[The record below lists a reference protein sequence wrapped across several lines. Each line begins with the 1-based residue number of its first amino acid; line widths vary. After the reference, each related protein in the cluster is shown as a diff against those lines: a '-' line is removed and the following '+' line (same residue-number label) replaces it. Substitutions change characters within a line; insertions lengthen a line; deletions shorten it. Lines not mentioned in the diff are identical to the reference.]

1 MDRNIIGLIVC
12 IVYITVILFTSK
24 FFEKKGKE
32 ASRKYIH
39 IMLSNIWFFI
49 VIFFDNYIMASILPA
64 LFVVINYLSYKFNI
78 IKTMERDN
86 KEEETL
92 GTVYYAIVLLILAFW
107 TVKIGRPLIGLPG
120 VLIMGY
126 GDGFAA
132 IIGRCLDSK
141 EYKVFGAKKTI
152 AGTATMFIISFIIA
166 TVIYGTIGMN
176 GFIVKGIIVAAVAT
190 IFEAASPKG
199 LDNFSV
205 PLIVSII
212 TAQIM

>member
-1 MDRNIIGLIVC
+1 MDKNIIGLIIC
-12 IVYITVILFTSK
+12 IIYIAIILFTSK

-49 VIFFDNYIMASILPA
+49 VCFFDNYIMASILPA

-92 GTVYYAIVLLILAFW
+92 GTVYYALVLLILTLW
-107 TVKIGRPLIGLPG
+107 TVKVGKSLIGLPG

-132 IIGRCLDSK
+132 IMGRVIESK
-141 EYKVFGAKKTI
+141 EYKIFGAKKTI
-152 AGTATMFIISFIIA
+152 AGTTTMFIISVIISIA
-166 TVIYGTIGMN
+166 VYGAIGIS
-176 GFIVKGIIVAAVAT
+176 GFILKGLAVAAVAT
-190 IFEAASPKG
+190 ILEAASPKG
-199 LDNFSV
+199 LDNLTV